1 MEEKKMTITYELGK
15 SLYVNITNRC
25 SNACTFCVRKDEPTI
40 NGVDDLW
47 LETEPTKEEI
57 LEDILKRDLEKYKE
71 LVFCG
76 YGEPTYRLDEICE
89 IAKEVKKHY
98 AIPIRINTNGHGNLI
113 FKRDMTPLL
122 KDAIDVVSISLN
134 AKNKKEYDQIC
145 RPVFEDAYEGLLE
158 FARLAGKYTKVIFTI
173 VDILPEEDQEAC
185 RRISESVGAE
195 LRIRSYIS

>member
-1 MEEKKMTITYELGK
+1 
-15 SLYVNITNRC
+15 
-25 SNACTFCVRKDEPTI
+25 
-40 NGVDDLW
+40 
-47 LETEPTKEEI
+47 
-57 LEDILKRDLEKYKE
+57 
-71 LVFCG
+71 
-76 YGEPTYRLDEICE
+76 
-89 IAKEVKKHY
+89 
-98 AIPIRINTNGHGNLI
+98 
-113 FKRDMTPLL
+113 MTPLL